1 MKLVSSSALSALSAI
16 LVFTSAAAFAEVP
29 DFSKTA
35 AAQSSYNFSK
45 NQPAKGNNV
54 QQSSAQHDFSKTAAA
69 NSQYYFLNNQAA
81 EKAHH
86 LLASTQH
93 DFSTTTAIK
102 QSC

>member
-1 MKLVSSSALSALSAI
+1 MKLLISAALSAI
-16 LVFTSAAAFAEVP
+16 LVLSSASAFAETP

-35 AAQSSYNFSK
+35 AAQSSYDFSN

-69 NSQYYFLNNQAA
+69 SRQYDFLNNQVA
-81 EKAHH
+81 EKKAHH

-93 DFSTTTAIK
+93 DFSTTAAIK
-102 QSC
+102 QVC